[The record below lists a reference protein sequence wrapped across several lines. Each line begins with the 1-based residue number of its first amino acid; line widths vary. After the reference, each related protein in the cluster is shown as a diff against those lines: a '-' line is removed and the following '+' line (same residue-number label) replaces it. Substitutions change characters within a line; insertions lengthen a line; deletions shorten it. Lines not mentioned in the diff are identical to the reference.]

1 MRVAAVAAQGTTPAP
16 RAAGGPDLDK
26 STFLQLLVAQLKN
39 QDPLNPMDN
48 QQFVAQLAQLR
59 TLEQIETL
67 NTSSQLALEMEAVNQ
82 SMALVGRQVDY
93 RSEEDSTTKSGVVQ
107 RVQITGGM
115 PTLIVDGHEVA
126 PGDVTAVG
134 PA

>member
-1 MRVAAVAAQGTTPAP
+1 MRVAAVASQGTTPALG
-16 RAAGGPDLDK
+16 ATGGSDLDK

-93 RSEEDSTTKSGVVQ
+93 RSEDSTTKSGVVQ
-107 RVQITGGM
+107 RVQISGGM